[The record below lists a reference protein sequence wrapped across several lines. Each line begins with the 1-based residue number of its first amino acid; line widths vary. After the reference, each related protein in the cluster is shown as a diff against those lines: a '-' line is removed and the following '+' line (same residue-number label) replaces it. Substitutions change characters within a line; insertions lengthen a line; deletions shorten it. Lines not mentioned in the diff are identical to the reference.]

1 MWLRLRRGHN
11 WPAPARI
18 DHNEQNDLKWG
29 HCLPMWETLDLASA
43 SELTIESRVSRAA
56 STAAV
61 DREVRRFGVSAL
73 VGAVTAASFGVCE
86 DN

>member
-1 MWLRLRRGHN
+1 VVKY
-11 WPAPARI
+11 PP
-18 DHNEQNDLKWG
+18 NDLV
-29 HCLPMWETLDLASA
+29 ASP
-43 SELTIESRVSRAA
+43 TGAA
-56 STAAV
+56 AATSTAAV

>member
-1 MWLRLRRGHN
+1 MTLNL
-11 WPAPARI
+11 AAVIRI
-18 DHNEQNDLKWG
+18 DGAGTVHQGQTMPECKPAARPNLRFKANRQGD
-29 HCLPMWETLDLASA
+29 
-43 SELTIESRVSRAA
+43 RAT

>member
-1 MWLRLRRGHN
+1 MLGGDLIAIVLGQRVAIAGQAFGHERRS
-11 WPAPARI
+11 
-18 DHNEQNDLKWG
+18 
-29 HCLPMWETLDLASA
+29 TLWQVL
-43 SELTIESRVSRAA
+43 LLCT

>member
-1 MWLRLRRGHN
+1 MCGCVCGGATTGRH
-11 WPAPARI
+11 WPGI

-56 STAAV
+56 
-61 DREVRRFGVSAL
+61 RRR
-73 VGAVTAASFGVCE
+73 
-86 DN
+86 

>member
-1 MWLRLRRGHN
+1 M
-11 WPAPARI
+11 
-18 DHNEQNDLKWG
+18 
-29 HCLPMWETLDLASA
+29 AS
-43 SELTIESRVSRAA
+43 IPP